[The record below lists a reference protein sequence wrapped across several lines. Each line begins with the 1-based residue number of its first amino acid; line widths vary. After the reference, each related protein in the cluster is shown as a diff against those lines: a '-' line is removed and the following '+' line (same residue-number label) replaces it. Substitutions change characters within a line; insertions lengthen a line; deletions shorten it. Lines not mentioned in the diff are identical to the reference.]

1 MGERLRVLL
10 SAYACEPGKGS
21 EPYQGWMWANS
32 LAHHCDVTV
41 LTRANNRRAIEA
53 ALADMSGDRPSFI
66 YYDPSALWLR
76 LKRMGLP
83 ISIFYLIWQIG
94 ARMAANTRLPSFD
107 IVHHVTFCS
116 FALPGFWWSKQP
128 AVILGPLGGGMVAP
142 RCLLPVFGR
151 NKYREIFRS
160 IVVFLATWNPLLRS
174 SLERARAILAA
185 NEETALRIPA
195 KFRSKVIRMIEV
207 GVNPARGTSTMS
219 ARRSDEFRLI
229 WVGGFYPR
237 KAAILAVEA
246 LAMALRDNPLIKLD
260 FVGDGE
266 EISRVKQRASTL
278 GINPAIAWHGHLA
291 HDETLRKI
299 ASADAFIFTSA
310 RDTAGNVVLEAMAA
324 GIPGIVVAHQGAA
337 EMTTAE
343 TAIRVAPDHPKK
355 VAENLAEGIL
365 TLARDPDL
373 RARMGEAARQR
384 VLESFTWE
392 KKAEA
397 MLEIYR
403 QALANKAA

>member
-1 MGERLRVLL
+1 MGERIKVLL

-32 LAHHCDVTV
+32 LAQHCDVTV
-41 LTRANNRRAIEA
+41 LTRANNRAPIEA
-53 ALADMSGDRPSFI
+53 ALPGTAGRSPSFI
-66 YYDPSALWLR
+66 YYDPPPLWLR
-76 LKRMGLP
+76 LKKMGLP

-116 FALPGFWWSKQP
+116 FALPGFWWSKHP

-142 RCLLPVFGR
+142 RSLLPVFGR

-160 IVVFLATWNPLLRS
+160 IVVCLATCNPLLRR
-174 SLERARAILAA
+174 SLDRARAILAA
-185 NEETALRIPA
+185 NEETALRIPG

-207 GVNPARGTSTMS
+207 GVNPARGTSTTS

-266 EISRVKQRASTL
+266 EVSRVKQRASAL

-310 RDTAGNVVLEAMAA
+310 RDTAGNAVLEAMAA
-324 GIPGIVVAHQGAA
+324 GLPSIVVCHQGAA
-337 EMTTAE
+337 EMTAAE
-343 TAIRVAPDHPKK
+343 TAIRVAPDDPEK
-355 VAENLAEGIL
+355 VAENLAQGIL
-365 TLARDPDL
+365 TLSRDPDL

-384 VLESFTWE
+384 VLEHFTWE

-397 MLEIYR
+397 MMEIYR
-403 QALANKAA
+403 RALGQTAA